1 MIETYAD
8 AAKIA
13 RPIGARIWEER
24 NLLGEYYISPDGYET
39 DAVFIIIDG
48 AREDLVEDKDGYLVM
63 DKDVLLVDKASGL
76 VAVVDGV
83 TASALLDEARE
94 VSA

>member
-1 MIETYAD
+1 MIESYAD

-13 RPIGARIWEER
+13 RPVGVAAWAER

-48 AREDLVEDKDGYLVM
+48 AREELVGGDESFVAM
-63 DKDVLLVDKASGL
+63 DKPVLIVDKATGL
-76 VAVVDGV
+76 VAEVDGL
-83 TASALLDEARE
+83 TASALMEDARE